1 MIFLKNWI
9 SDLYELFTL
18 SYNTKNTIKLECN
31 DLLKN
36 DSTCDLRHICT
47 SFSNILLRLK
57 EKIEEKSVS
66 SFAKECEFLNYW
78 IYYNIKD
85 SLECNNIILFYER
98 LNEIKSGSV
107 PIGYT
112 CDIQNLGIS
121 NVEFLTK
128 KTLFFHAEI
137 LDWIK
142 NGYEHVNKSEETLY
156 NEYLEEIYNI
166 YKEIICKNDSTL
178 KKNCSKELKKFRE
191 TFNVTIDFLKTRN
204 ISITQ
209 ENIPSN
215 NESLCLIKSPTN
227 KGELSQAR
235 SDLPGTLG
243 PLGVVALTDQGS
255 RDQGINGNPS
265 EEVRTNKEGTIAS
278 SLAGSCFFLG
288 MMYKFTPMGSWI
300 NTKVLGRNKLMD
312 NMEKNHYE
320 LLLNG
325 VGNREMSLND
335 TMYHIRYNSAAN

>member
-1 MIFLKNWI
+1 MSVTYYDDFFEKLDKYPFLWGFPF

-288 MMYKFTPMGSWI
+288 MMYK
-300 NTKVLGRNKLMD
+300 
-312 NMEKNHYE
+312 
-320 LLLNG
+320 
-325 VGNREMSLND
+325 
-335 TMYHIRYNSAAN
+335 

>member
-1 MIFLKNWI
+1 MIFLKNWRR
-9 SDLYELFTL
+9 S
-18 SYNTKNTIKLECN
+18 
-31 DLLKN
+31 
-36 DSTCDLRHICT
+36 DSTCDLRYICT
-47 SFSNILLRLK
+47 SVGRLLLRLRDNFDK
-57 EKIEEKSVS
+57 KPVS
-66 SFAKECEFLNYW
+66 SFAKQCEYLNYW
-78 IYYNIKD
+78 IYYIIKD
-85 SLECNNIILFYER
+85 SLKCENISSFYKT
-98 LNEIKSGSV
+98 LDGIKLSFIPEGHS
-107 PIGYT
+107 
-112 CDIQNLGIS
+112 CDIQNFGTDKE
-121 NVEFLTK
+121 EFLTK
-128 KTLFFHAEI
+128 RTLFFHAEI
-137 LDWIK
+137 LDWII
-142 NGYEHVNKSEETLY
+142 
-156 NEYLEEIYNI
+156 NEYDGINNSDRVYYNQYLGEAYNF

-209 ENIPSN
+209 ENLPSN

>member
-1 MIFLKNWI
+1 MAVIKNDDFFDKLNKYPFLWDLPF

-85 SLECNNIILFYER
+85 SLECNNIKLFYER

-128 KTLFFHAEI
+128 RTLFFHAEI
-137 LDWIK
+137 LDWII
-142 NGYEHVNKSEETLY
+142 
-156 NEYLEEIYNI
+156 NEYDGINNSDRVYYNQYLGEAYNF
-166 YKEIICKNDSTL
+166 YKEIICKNDSAL
-178 KKNCSKELKKFRE
+178 KKNCSQELKKFRE
-191 TFNVTIDFLKTRN
+191 TFNETIDFLKARN

-215 NESLCLIKSPTN
+215 NDPLCLIKSPRN
-227 KGELSQAR
+227 KGELSQAG
-235 SDLPGTLG
+235 SELPG
-243 PLGVVALTDQGS
+243 PLGAIALTDQGS
-255 RDQGINGNPS
+255 RDQGINGHPS
-265 EEVRTNKEGTIAS
+265 EEVRPNKGGTIAS

-288 MMYKFTPMGSWI
+288 MMYKV
-300 NTKVLGRNKLMD
+300 KK
-312 NMEKNHYE
+312 KNI
-320 LLLNG
+320 L
-325 VGNREMSLND
+325 
-335 TMYHIRYNSAAN
+335 